1 MMSSHLSHLD
11 SQKNQ
16 PTQDWHPADI
26 QAALKK
32 AGWSYARISRVNK
45 YARSS
50 ANNAIRTPWPRMEL
64 LIATAIGTTPQLI
77 WPSRYNED
85 GTPKSGRGQRG
96 LGRYKRKAS
105 RPASNSSTARRR
117 RNVETRGAI

>member
-1 MMSSHLSHLD
+1 MSSHLSHLD
-11 SQKNQ
+11 TQKNQ
-16 PTQDWHPADI
+16 PLVDWHPADI

-45 YARSS
+45 YARGT
-50 ANNAIRTPWPRMEL
+50 ANNAIRTPWPRMEK
-64 LIATAIGTTPQLI
+64 LIADAIGTTPQEI

-105 RPASNSSTARRR
+105 TPATNSSTARRR
-117 RNVETRGAI
+117 RNVESRGVI